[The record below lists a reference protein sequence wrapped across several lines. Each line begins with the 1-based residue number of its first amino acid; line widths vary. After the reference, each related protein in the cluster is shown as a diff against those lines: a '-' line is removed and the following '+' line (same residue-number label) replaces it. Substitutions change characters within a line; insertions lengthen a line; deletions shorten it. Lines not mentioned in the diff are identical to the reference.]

1 MCGEKTWTSALNGG
15 ADLRFSSLRS
25 AGRSRDSPAR
35 GWAASL
41 AGQPQ
46 TKCDNAQ
53 RFLLFTE
60 AARAGASL
68 NTLAVLCFTPL
79 RRSLRRACRITH
91 SCCSRTATARLGR
104 PLHLSSPPQRPLPST
119 RPRHAANAGA
129 PDPRR
134 LWTDASLQQRFRNAS
149 QVFRC
154 RRVEPTF
161 PLPEGEP
168 WADGAALV

>member
-1 MCGEKTWTSALNGG
+1 MRGEETWTSALNGG

-25 AGRSRDSPAR
+25 AGRSRDTPAR

-53 RFLLFTE
+53 RFLLFSE
-60 AARAGASL
+60 AVRAGASL

-91 SCCSRTATARLGR
+91 SCCTSG
-104 PLHLSSPPQRPLPST
+104 PSPPLELTTAATSALNEA
-119 RPRHAANAGA
+119 AANAGP

-134 LWTDASLQQRFRNAS
+134 LWTDASLRQRFRNVS
-149 QVFRC
+149 SF
-154 RRVEPTF
+154 
-161 PLPEGEP
+161 
-168 WADGAALV
+168 LVSAC